1 MSLLWPDDHPP
12 DAGEDD
18 PAGDTPDP
26 DCFGDLHLD
35 KIVDALL
42 AGRDRHRL
50 RAWFQRLPADAATV
64 AHRQDV
70 AADLAR
76 AELRHP
82 VEVFAD
88 AMTEVRTGIER
99 AHRFSHPHQSH
110 RSALDAAGTYCDAV
124 STLADAL
131 GAAEAGSAG
140 LSSFAGYLAGYV
152 SDPGFAEMEREA
164 NRLRG
169 EIGRVRYSLNIA
181 PNRVRVE
188 LPASDVDLGAA
199 VGSAFERF
207 RRGEPPR
214 RRPRPVG
221 TGELDHIGG
230 QILDAV
236 AKLFPEVFNE
246 ISRFAERYAA
256 FVAEPV
262 ARFDREAQ
270 WYLCYL
276 ERVDSLAGRGLV
288 FCRPE
293 LAAAGTTDEAVRGGF
308 DLALALASE
317 RDVVTN
323 DYQLSGP
330 ERVLVVTGPN
340 QGGKTTFARAFGQL
354 HHLAALGLPVPA
366 TEARLVRTDRVLTHF
381 EREEHM
387 VDLRGKLA
395 DDIEALR
402 RILASATERSVI
414 VANEVFSSTTLDDA
428 RLLGQRALSAIGR
441 LGAVGVYVT
450 FVDELA
456 TLAPTTVSMVA
467 GVERDDPT
475 RRTFRVERRP
485 PDGRAYARSLAERYG
500 LDHDTLRAKLSPGA
514 RADR

>member
-12 DAGEDD
+12 DDGD
-18 PAGDTPDP
+18 GDTADP
-26 DCFGDLHLD
+26 ECFGDLHLD
-35 KIVDALL
+35 KMVDTLL
-42 AGRDRHRL
+42 AGRDQHRL
-50 RAWFQRLPADAATV
+50 RAWFQRLPTGAATV

-70 AADLAR
+70 ASDLAR
-76 AELRHP
+76 AELRRP

-131 GAAEAGSAG
+131 GAAEPVSAG
-140 LSSFAGYLAGYV
+140 LSAFAGYLAGYV
-152 SDPGFAEMEREA
+152 TDPGFAEMERDA
-164 NRLRG
+164 DRLR
-169 EIGRVRYSLNIA
+169 EEVGRVRYSLNIA

-199 VGSAFERF
+199 VAASFEGF
-207 RRGEPPR
+207 RRGVPPR
-214 RRPRPVG
+214 KRARLVG

-246 ISRFAERYAA
+246 ISRFAQRYAA

-276 ERVDSLAGRGLV
+276 ERVDALAARGLV

-293 LAAAGTTDEAVRGGF
+293 LAGSDHHEAVRGSF

-317 RDVVTN
+317 TEVVTN

-366 TEARLVRTDRVLTHF
+366 VEARLVHADRVLTHF

-475 RRTFRVERRP
+475 RRTFRLERRP
-485 PDGRAYARSLAERYG
+485 PDGKAYARSLAERYG
-500 LDHDTLRAKLSPGA
+500 LDHDTLRTKLSPGA